1 MDLGISG
8 ERAIVLGGTQGLGLS
23 CARALAN
30 EGVAVAAV
38 GRDPAAGAAA
48 AKSIGGR
55 AVYVRADLSVAADR
69 GRLVEDAAALLGEP
83 VSILVTN
90 AGGPPT
96 GEFAEHSTDAW
107 LAALEVNMLGHLEIA
122 RTLLPGMTGRGF
134 GRIVNITSFAAK
146 EPYPNMALANAVRAG
161 LHGAMSTLARE
172 VADRG
177 VTVNNLLPGLIDTG
191 ALRRVFRARMEKDG
205 VDEAAVRARM
215 AETIPAGRLGL
226 AEDFGPACAFLCSR
240 HAGYITAQNLAVDGG
255 LIRGLF

>member
-1 MDLGISG
+1 MNLGISG
-8 ERAIVLGGTQGLGLS
+8 ERALVLGGTQGLGLS

-48 AKSIGGR
+48 VESIVGR

-69 GRLVEDAAALLGEP
+69 ARLVDEVAAVLGEP

-96 GEFAEHSTDAW
+96 GEFAEHSTEAW
-107 LAALEVNMLGHLEIA
+107 LAALQINMLGHLEIA

-172 VADRG
+172 VADKG

-191 ALRRVFRARMEKDG
+191 ALQRV
-205 VDEAAVRARM
+205 
-215 AETIPAGRLGL
+215 
-226 AEDFGPACAFLCSR
+226 
-240 HAGYITAQNLAVDGG
+240 
-255 LIRGLF
+255 